1 MSNGINVTYRTPSW
15 FTTLVTHNCSLI
27 NSFNLSVFYN
37 GPQKIYCYITGPFS
51 IGGTVEMTCYNIWN
65 NTGRNW
71 TFSLGP
77 QYVHDK
83 IILNQTFT
91 ITITP
96 LSLHTNTYISIT
108 VHDNLTSASVVMSNC
123 LEISDLQYLVFP
135 CNDSDLS
142 NRTLSNSCT
151 YTCSDLEPGSIYN
164 TSLVRLAIPIA
175 DKMQDKHDPFFEEE
189 TLNKV
194 YRISM
199 NKYDLSFPATDY
211 HFRSR

>member
-1 MSNGINVTYRTPSW
+1 MSNGINVTSRTPSS
-15 FTTLVTHNCSLI
+15 FTALVTYNCSSI
-27 NSFNLSVFYN
+27 NSDDLLVFYN
-37 GPQKIYCYITGPFS
+37 GPQEIYCSINKPFA
-51 IGGTVEMTCYNIWN
+51 IDETVEVTCHNIWN
-65 NTGRNW
+65 NAGRNW

-77 QYVHDK
+77 QHVYDK

-91 ITITP
+91 ITLTP
-96 LSLHTNTYISIT
+96 LSLHTIIIVY
-108 VHDNLTSASVVMSNC
+108 DNLTSASIVMSNC
-123 LEISDLQYLVFP
+123 LEISDLQYLVFR

-194 YRISM
+194 YRIGM
-199 NKYDLSFPATDY
+199 NKYDLSFPATDC